1 MYGPRAW
8 EGPTRR
14 YGPMRR
20 VAVVS
25 DVHANVPALT
35 AVLAEIEGA
44 GVDLVVSCGDLTWG
58 AEPDRTVELMAGLP
72 RALFVRGNGE
82 RAVVDIH
89 RGVRRPSTEREAW
102 VPRQHSDASVAFVAG
117 IPFSVVVDVVGLGP
131 VRFCHGSPRGDTEL
145 VTAATPAERFAELAA
160 DVEEA
165 VIVTG
170 HTHLQFDRT
179 VAGRRSVNPGSV
191 GLSSTRA
198 RRAPPSGP
206 CSART
211 SSCGRPRTT
220 STPPVPPGPHGRPR
234 RRTHHRPAE
243 RPAHA
248 GRDHLGRG
256 GAGLPTRACPAD
268 HAADAGLGTPICG
281 VVVTRRR
288 SVSTPSSALQLHAPS
303 PAHQPDPPDRP

>member
-1 MYGPRAW
+1 MDTTLYGPRAW

-35 AVLAEIEGA
+35 AVLAEVEGA

-191 GLSSTRA
+191 GLPFHEGPPGTAFWALLGPDVELRQTSYDVDAARA
-198 RRAPPSGP
+198 AG
-206 CSART
+206 
-211 SSCGRPRTT
+211 PRTGDPAAERIT
-220 STPPVPPGPHGRPR
+220 ALLNSPP
-234 RRTHHRPAE
+234 TPAE
-243 RPAHA
+243 I
-248 GRDHLGRG
+248 
-256 GAGLPTRACPAD
+256 TS
-268 HAADAGLGTPICG
+268 DAEAR
-281 VVVTRRR
+281 VF
-288 SVSTPSSALQLHAPS
+288 S
-303 PAHQPDPPDRP
+303 D

>member
-1 MYGPRAW
+1 MDTTLYGPRAW

-72 RALFVRGNGE
+72 WALFVRGNGE

-145 VTAATPAERFAELAA
+145 VTPATPAGRFAELAA

-191 GLSSTRA
+191 GLPFHEGPPGTAFWALLGPDVELRQTSYDVDAARA
-198 RRAPPSGP
+198 AG
-206 CSART
+206 
-211 SSCGRPRTT
+211 PRTGDPAAERIT
-220 STPPVPPGPHGRPR
+220 ALLNSPP
-234 RRTHHRPAE
+234 TPAE
-243 RPAHA
+243 I
-248 GRDHLGRG
+248 
-256 GAGLPTRACPAD
+256 TS
-268 HAADAGLGTPICG
+268 DAEAR
-281 VVVTRRR
+281 VF
-288 SVSTPSSALQLHAPS
+288 S
-303 PAHQPDPPDRP
+303 D